1 MPGFL
6 FFSIWLG
13 LRMFVSIFETEV
25 GYLGQNFDRL
35 KHQPNCAKS
44 TEYDH
49 EIIIIA
55 SAGLDKPGVKQ

>member
-1 MPGFL
+1 
-6 FFSIWLG
+6 
-13 LRMFVSIFETEV
+13 MFVSIFETEV

-35 KHQPNCAKS
+35 KHLPNCAKS